1 MNGIINTQL
10 KTHLKDVPLF
20 SNMNDDQ
27 LAVLAQTGA
36 IRRFAKGQ
44 IIVNQSSPGNTFY
57 IVISGHVKVAL
68 LHEDGREIALSHL
81 SEGNF
86 FGELS
91 LLDNDPRSSS
101 VIAAEDATLF
111 MLPRKQFYQL
121 IPSCILT

>member
-1 MNGIINTQL
+1 MNGIKNTQL

-27 LAVLAQTGA
+27 LAVLAQIGA
-36 IRRFAKGQ
+36 IKRFAKGQ

-81 SEGNF
+81 SDGNF

-91 LLDNDPRSSS
+91 LLDNDTQVRKRNRGRRRH
-101 VIAAEDATLF
+101 TLYAF
-111 MLPRKQFYQL
+111 PQT
-121 IPSCILT
+121 ILSTDNR